1 MRLLQHNDG
10 AGHVQ
15 LQEPPF
21 LVCISHIECKIQK
34 NGLHSFFMADRFT
47 PLSVICTIPALFP
60 LPTTMGRQRILLPP
74 DTHKQFYM

>member
-15 LQEPPF
+15 LQDLPF
-21 LVCISHIECKIQK
+21 LFCISPIECKIQK

-60 LPTTMGRQRILLPP
+60 LPNNGPAESLLPP
-74 DTHKQFYM
+74 DTHK